1 MSHNDSQNRE
11 GRSDMEE
18 VCYTRERALEKAV
31 EMEAKSFEV
40 YKKAYLNSTNRL
52 AKDLLRDL
60 ALDELR
66 HKYILERAFFEET
79 VLLHDSG
86 SREGPSMKLSLLFE
100 EKILKEESSDQ
111 EVMLYAIHDKK
122 RAVEFYKNMAS
133 QCGGAPMEEMYRRLA
148 EDEEGHLAR
157 LEEMYERAY
166 LKSM

>member
-1 MSHNDSQNRE
+1 
-11 GRSDMEE
+11 MEE
-18 VCYTRERALEKAV
+18 VCYTREGALEKAI

-40 YKKAYLNSTNRL
+40 YKKAYFVSKNRL

-66 HKYILERAFFEET
+66 HKYILERAFFEEI

-86 SREGPSMKLSLLFE
+86 VKEGPSMKLSLLFE
-100 EKILKEESSDQ
+100 EKALKDRSSDQ

-122 RAVEFYKNMAS
+122 RSVDFYKRMARE
-133 QCGGAPMEEMYRRLA
+133 CAGAPMEEMYMRLA

-157 LEEMYERAY
+157 LEEMYERTY
-166 LKSM
+166 LESM

>member
-1 MSHNDSQNRE
+1 
-11 GRSDMEE
+11 MEE
-18 VCYTRERALEKAV
+18 VCYTREGALEKAI

-40 YKKAYLNSTNRL
+40 YKKAYFVSKDRL

-86 SREGPSMKLSLLFE
+86 VKQGPSMNLSLLFE
-100 EKILKEESSDQ
+100 EKALGDRSSDR

-122 RAVEFYKNMAS
+122 RSVDFYGSMARE
-133 QCGGAPMEEMYRRLA
+133 CAGAPMEKMYLRLA
-148 EDEEGHLAR
+148 EDEESHLAR
-157 LEEMYERAY
+157 LEEMYERTY

>member
-1 MSHNDSQNRE
+1 VSQIGTLPKRGE
-11 GRSDMEE
+11 WDMEE
-18 VCYTRERALEKAV
+18 VCYTREGALEKAI
-31 EMEAKSFEV
+31 EMEDRRFEV
-40 YKKAYLNSTNRL
+40 YKKAYLSSKNRL

-79 VLLHDSG
+79 VLLHESG
-86 SREGPSMKLSLLFE
+86 SREGPSMKLSFLFE
-100 EKILKEESSDQ
+100 EKTLKDRSSEQ

-122 RAVEFYKNMAS
+122 RAVDFYKHMAS
-133 QCGGAPMEEMYRRLA
+133 ECAGAPMEEMYRRLA

-157 LEEMYERAY
+157 LEEMYERSY

>member
-1 MSHNDSQNRE
+1 
-11 GRSDMEE
+11 MEE
-18 VCYTRERALEKAV
+18 VCYTREGALEIAI

-40 YKKAYLNSTNRL
+40 YKKAYFVSKNRL

-79 VLLHDSG
+79 VLLQDSG
-86 SREGPSMKLSLLFE
+86 VKEGPSMKLSLLFE
-100 EKILKEESSDQ
+100 ERALNDRSSDQ

-122 RAVEFYKNMAS
+122 RSVDFYRHMARE
-133 QCGGAPMEEMYRRLA
+133 CAGAPMEEMYLRLA

-157 LEEMYERAY
+157 LEEMYERTY